1 MESPSEYDLLVGERP
16 LGCPSSGVDLWADEV
31 LADPYPVFAALRE
44 IGPVVWLE
52 RHGVVA
58 LPRFEQVYAALAD
71 WRRFSS
77 ARGVGMD
84 DELNSFL
91 GENPIASDPPAHD
104 QYRKPLVDQ
113 LWPEALAPFI
123 PAVQA
128 TATRFAEQTAR
139 AGRVDAVA
147 DLCRPYSLTVVA
159 DLLGLPEDRRDDYPS
174 LAERAFN
181 VFGPASDRATDG
193 FQAAAE
199 IVSRAM
205 ESAEPGGLI
214 PGRRGE
220 QLWEIG
226 MPGLIVSYTWP
237 GIDTTVNALASGVLL
252 FAEHPELWADLR
264 ADRSLIPSAFNEVLR
279 LHSPV
284 HFFTRYVNEDV
295 TVAGVP
301 LTVGTRVLL
310 MYGSANRDERRFENP
325 DAFDIR
331 RNGPS
336 HVAFGRGVHLCAGMH
351 LARIEAHS
359 LLDALA
365 DRVSRFELAG
375 EPRWTVNNTLHGL
388 AALPVHASPAEREP
402 GTAT

>member
-1 MESPSEYDLLVGERP
+1 MGEQP
-16 LGCPSSGVDLWADEV
+16 LGCPSTAVDLWADDV
-31 LADPYPVFAALRE
+31 LLDPYPVFAELRDL
-44 IGPVVWLE
+44 GPVVWLE

-84 DELNSFL
+84 DQLNSFM
-91 GENPIASDPPAHD
+91 GENVIASDPPAHD

-113 LWPEALAPFI
+113 LWPEGLAPFV
-123 PAVQA
+123 PTVQA
-128 TATRFAEQTAR
+128 TATRFADQAVR
-139 AGRVDAVA
+139 AGGFDAVA

-159 DLLGLPEDRRDDYPS
+159 DLLGLPEDERRDYPG

-181 VFGPASDRATDG
+181 MFGPASERATDG

-199 IVSRAM
+199 IISRAM
-205 ESAEPGGLI
+205 SSSEPGALI

-220 QLWEIG
+220 QLWDIG

-237 GIDTTVNALASGVLL
+237 GIDTTVNGLASAVLL
-252 FAEHPELWADLR
+252 FAQHPESWTHLR
-264 ADRSLIPSAFNEVLR
+264 SDRSLIPSAFNEVLR

-284 HFFTRYVNEDV
+284 HFFTRSVNEDV

-301 LTVGTRVLL
+301 LPVGTKVLV
-310 MYGSANRDERRFENP
+310 MYGSANRDERRFDDP
-325 DAFDIR
+325 DGFDIR
-331 RNGPS
+331 RAGRS

-365 DRVSRFELAG
+365 DRVNRFELAG
-375 EPRWTVNNTLHGL
+375 EPRWTVNYTLHGL
-388 AALPVHASPAEREP
+388 EALPVRAIP
-402 GTAT
+402 

>member
-1 MESPSEYDLLVGERP
+1 VGEQP
-16 LGCPSSGVDLWADEV
+16 PGCPSTGVDLWAEDV
-31 LADPYPVFAALRE
+31 LVDPYPVFAELRAL
-44 IGPVVWLE
+44 GPVVWLE
-52 RHGVVA
+52 RYGVVA
-58 LPRFEQVYAALAD
+58 LPRFEEVYAALAD

-84 DELNSFL
+84 DQLNSFL

-113 LWPEALAPFI
+113 LWPEALAPI
-123 PAVQA
+123 VPAVQA
-128 TATRFAEQTAR
+128 TATRFADQALR
-139 AGRVDAVA
+139 AGGFDAVA

-159 DLLGLPEDRRDDYPS
+159 DLVGLPDDERGDYPG

-181 VFGPASDRATDG
+181 VFGPASERATDG

-205 ESAEPGGLI
+205 SSAEPGALI

-220 QLWEIG
+220 QLWDIG

-237 GIDTTVNALASGVLL
+237 GIDTTVNALSSAVLL
-252 FAEHPELWADLR
+252 FAQHPDQWADLR

-284 HFFTRYVNEDV
+284 HFFTRSVNEDV
-295 TVAGVP
+295 TVAGVALP
-301 LTVGTRVLL
+301 VGTKVLL
-310 MYGSANRDERRFENP
+310 MYGSANRDERRFADP
-325 DAFDIR
+325 DSFDIR
-331 RNGPS
+331 RAGRS

-351 LARIEAHS
+351 LARLEGHS

-365 DRVSRFELAG
+365 DRVARFELTA

-388 AALPVHASPAEREP
+388 EALPVRAIP
-402 GTAT
+402 

>member
-1 MESPSEYDLLVGERP
+1 MEEQP
-16 LGCPSSGVDLWADEV
+16 LGCPSSGVDPWADDV
-31 LADPYPVFAALRE
+31 LLDPYPVFGELRE
-44 IGPVVWLE
+44 LGPVVWLE
-52 RHGVVA
+52 RHGVIA

-84 DELNSFL
+84 DQLNSFM

-113 LWPEALAPFI
+113 LWPEGLASSV

-128 TATRFAEQTAR
+128 TATRFADQATR
-139 AGRVDAVA
+139 AGHFDAVA
-147 DLCRPYSLTVVA
+147 DLCRPYSLAVVG
-159 DLLGLPEDRRDDYPS
+159 DLLGLPEDGRHEYPG

-181 VFGPASDRATDG
+181 MFGPASERATDG

-205 ESAEPGGLI
+205 SSAEPGALI

-220 QLWEIG
+220 QLWDIG

-237 GIDTTVNALASGVLL
+237 GIDTTVNALASAVLL
-252 FAEHPELWADLR
+252 FAQHPDQWDDLR

-284 HFFTRYVNEDV
+284 HFFTRTVNEDV
-295 TVAGVP
+295 TVAGIP
-301 LTVGTRVLL
+301 LPVGTKVLV
-310 MYGSANRDERRFENP
+310 MYGSANRDERRFDDP

-331 RNGPS
+331 RAGRS

-351 LARIEAHS
+351 LARLEAHS

-365 DRVSRFELAG
+365 DRVARFELTA
-375 EPRWTVNNTLHGL
+375 EPRWTANNTLHGL
-388 AALPVHASPAEREP
+388 GALPVRAIP
-402 GTAT
+402 